1 MVSASSLL
9 LGWLNLVQAKVVGG
23 HTSVVLVLEP
33 DHNWVQDAALRNTEQ
48 QHVSCC
54 WTRSRFTCGSRRAD
68 VLCELDL
75 NSSKRRAVTTNG
87 LMMADPL
94 LLHQLLL
101 QLTDKA
107 CKPQRHCP
115 ALGAAL

>member
-1 MVSASSLL
+1 
-9 LGWLNLVQAKVVGG
+9 
-23 HTSVVLVLEP
+23 
-33 DHNWVQDAALRNTEQ
+33 
-48 QHVSCC
+48 
-54 WTRSRFTCGSRRAD
+54 
-68 VLCELDL
+68 
-75 NSSKRRAVTTNG
+75 